1 MAAPAVSCE
10 ALSALQAL
18 LRTVPRPD
26 ADGVLQAQHRSL
38 PAAGGADAPVLIPP
52 RLSQPT
58 LFRPVPTRP
67 SFQTLPPEIQ
77 AKTIR
82 LLARLVR
89 EHIDHRAAGSV
100 REARDE

>member
-1 MAAPAVSCE
+1 MRQS
-10 ALSALQAL
+10 
-18 LRTVPRPD
+18 
-26 ADGVLQAQHRSL
+26 
-38 PAAGGADAPVLIPP
+38 LIPP

-82 LLARLVR
+82 LLARLLR
-89 EHIDHRAAGSV
+89 EHVDRPCVAAGSM